1 MQKVLIIA
9 YYWPPAGGPGV
20 QRWLKF
26 VKYLRDF
33 NIEPVVY
40 VPENPNY
47 PIVDASFVNEIPDG
61 IKIYKQKINE
71 PYGWASFLSKNKT
84 KKISSGL
91 IQSKNQSSIEKF
103 LLWVRGNFFI
113 PDARKNWVKPSV
125 TYLTSVLNDEQ
136 INTVITTGP
145 PHSVHLIGLKLKEK
159 LGVNWVSDFRDPWT
173 SIGYHKKLRLSKSSA
188 KKHKYLEHLVLNSA
202 DSIIVTSNTTKK
214 EFVEI
219 TDKPLEVITNGFD
232 GAIANEAALD
242 KKFTISHIGSLLTG
256 RNPENLWQVLS
267 ELCDEN
273 EDFKNNLSLQF
284 IGVVS
289 EDVLQTIYKYNLKS
303 YVNLIGYVSHTEA
316 LKYQEKSQVL
326 LLSEIDSPDTIGI
339 IAGKLFEYMRAKR
352 PILAIGPI
360 GWEVSAI
367 IKETNTGVAF
377 NYSDTSNLKSLL
389 LDWFGS
395 YQTKKLNVNSTN
407 INTYSRKERTAK
419 LANHLYGYRI

>member
-219 TDKPLEVITNGFD
+219 TDKPVEVITNGFD

-267 ELCDEN
+267 ELCHEN

-303 YVNLIGYVSHTEA
+303 YVNLIGYVSHKKA

>member
-219 TDKPLEVITNGFD
+219 TDKPIEVITNGFD

-316 LKYQEKSQVL
+316 LNYQEKSQVL

>member
-219 TDKPLEVITNGFD
+219 TDKPVEVITNGFD
-232 GAIANEAALD
+232 GAITNEAALD

-316 LKYQEKSQVL
+316 LNYQEKSQVL

>member
-26 VKYLRDF
+26 VTYLRGF

-40 VPENPNY
+40 VPENPSY
-47 PIVDASFVNEIPDG
+47 PIVDDSFVNEIPDG

-71 PYGWASFLSKNKT
+71 PYGWANFLSKNKT

-91 IQSKNQSSIEKF
+91 IQSKNQSAIEKF

-125 TYLTSVLNDEQ
+125 TYLTSVLKEEQ

-159 LGVNWVSDFRDPWT
+159 LGINWVADFRDPWT
-173 SIGYHKKLRLSKSSA
+173 SIGYHKKLRLSKASA

-202 DSIIVTSNTTKK
+202 DSIVVTSETTKK
-214 EFVEI
+214 EFIEI
-219 TDKPLEVITNGFD
+219 TDKLIEVITNGFD
-232 GAIANEAALD
+232 GAIANEVTLD

-256 RNPENLWQVLS
+256 RNPENLWQTLS

-273 EDFKNNLSLQF
+273 EDFKNSLSLQF

-289 EDVLQTIYKYNLKS
+289 EDVLETIYKYNLKS

-316 LKYQEKSQVL
+316 LTYQEKSQVL
-326 LLSEIDSPDTIGI
+326 LLSEIDSADTIGI

-352 PILAIGPI
+352 PILAIGPK
-360 GWEVSAI
+360 GWEVSTI

-377 NYSDTSNLKSLL
+377 NYDNTSNLKSLI
-389 LDWFGS
+389 LDWFGN
-395 YQTKKLNVNSTN
+395 YQTKELNVNSTN

-419 LANHLYGYRI
+419 LAEHLYGYRI